1 MCETLCVAC
10 FGASPRGAKAVPA
23 VNTGPRDE
31 VTHTL
36 THQRTHVMSYTSQ
49 QSEVV
54 LITGASA
61 GIGRATAHEFA
72 KRGANVALLARN
84 IDGLNGAKREVE
96 ALGGHAIT
104 CICDVSDPAQIERAA
119 TETEA
124 AFGPIDVW
132 VNNAMV
138 SFLAPLK
145 EVTPEEFRRVTDV
158 TYHGQVY
165 GTMEALKRMR
175 PRNAGSIVLV
185 GSALAYRGIPLQ
197 TAYCGAKHAIQGFY
211 DSLRAEL
218 IHEGSD
224 IRVSMVQLPGVN
236 TTQFKLT
243 RNKMPNKPRPMGA
256 VYEPEVAARGI
267 VYAAD
272 SGEREVFVGAPT
284 FQTIW
289 GNKLFPGFADRVL
302 GHTGVSGQ
310 LTDEPADPQARD
322 YLFEPVPG
330 DHGYKG
336 GFQAQAR
343 DVSPLLWVTMH
354 KWFGAA
360 LVGGLAAAGAALLL
374 RGGSSGGGG
383 RARQAATPQGS
394 SDEAWRQHGG
404 AAAAQSEAPSQPMA
418 YPDRNLS
425 GIHGGAPDEFAY
437 AQADDPAYTQA
448 GDVNLYDARH
458 RQGSVVLD
466 GVD

>member
-1 MCETLCVAC
+1 MHNLQT
-10 FGASPRGAKAVPA
+10 
-23 VNTGPRDE
+23 
-31 VTHTL
+31 
-36 THQRTHVMSYTSQ
+36 
-49 QSEVV
+49 V

-72 KRGANVALLARN
+72 KRGARVGLMARN
-84 IDGLNGAKREVE
+84 LDGLQGAKREVE
-96 ALGGHAIT
+96 ALGGEAI
-104 CICDVSDPAQIERAA
+104 CCVGDVSRPEDIAA
-119 TETEA
+119 AADQTEA
-124 AFGPIDVW
+124 AYGEIDVW

-145 EVTPEEFRRVTDV
+145 HVTPEEFRRVTDV

-175 PRNAGSIVLV
+175 PRNRGSIVLV

-197 TAYCGAKHAIQGFY
+197 TAYCGAKHAIQGFF
-211 DSLRAEL
+211 DSVRAEL

-224 IRVSMVQLPGVN
+224 VQITMVQLPGVN

-243 RNKMPNKPRPMGA
+243 RNKMPNKARPMGA
-256 VYEPEVAARGI
+256 IYEPEVAARGI

-272 SGEREVFVGAPT
+272 HDEREIFVGAPA

-289 GNKLFPGFADRVL
+289 GNKLFPGLADQVL
-302 GHTGVSGQ
+302 GHTAISGQ

-343 DVSPLLWVTMH
+343 DVSPALWLTMN

-374 RGGSSGGGG
+374 GGGEADG
-383 RARQAATPQGS
+383 DDDEPEPYTGDGDPRAVVPGTHTVYPEDRLTPDADGY
-394 SDEAWRQHGG
+394 
-404 AAAAQSEAPSQPMA
+404 PS
-418 YPDRNLS
+418 RNLS
-425 GIHGGAPDEFAY
+425 GIHGGAPDEARFAVD
-437 AQADDPAYTQA
+437 APDYTTA
-448 GDVNLYDARH
+448 GEVPLRVARK
-458 RQGSVVLD
+458 RGDEVVLD